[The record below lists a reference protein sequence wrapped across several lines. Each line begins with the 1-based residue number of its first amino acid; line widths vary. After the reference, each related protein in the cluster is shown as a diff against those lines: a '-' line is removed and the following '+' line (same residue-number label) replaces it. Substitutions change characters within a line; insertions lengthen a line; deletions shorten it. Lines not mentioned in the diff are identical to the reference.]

1 MIDLTNKI
9 RADFLE
15 SQIGKTVE
23 VLAETKD
30 ENGCC
35 TGYTANYTPIRIISG
50 AECGEYYK
58 IKITAADND
67 SCEGVI
73 V

>member
-1 MIDLTNKI
+1 MIELTNRL
-9 RADFLE
+9 RADFLN

-30 ENGCC
+30 ENGVC
-35 TGYTANYTPIRIISG
+35 TGYTANYTPVKILSG
-50 AECGEYYK
+50 AECGNYYK

-67 SCEGVI
+67 SCEGELI
-73 V
+73 